1 MEKEIR
7 CCFTGHR
14 TIENNFDKE
23 ALFECIEA
31 LYQKGVR
38 TFICGGALGFDMVA
52 GYEVLRLKEKYDDV
66 RLWLYL
72 PCLDQDARWQDIDKR
87 KREELL
93 KRADFIDCP
102 QIPYNST
109 VMKTRNYKMVEES
122 DYCVSYFNGKFISGT
137 AQTIR
142 YAKKSG
148 IEVINLG
155 SYDLSYFR

>member
-1 MEKEIR
+1 MRKNV

-14 TIENNFDKE
+14 TLGRDFDIRRLDACVE
-23 ALFECIEA
+23 HLCEM
-31 LYQKGVR
+31 GVD

-52 GYEVLRLKEKYDDV
+52 GFTVLRLKEKYKDI
-66 RLWLYL
+66 RLWLFL
-72 PCLDQDARWQDIDKR
+72 PCLEQDAMWQEADKKKRQELIDK
-87 KREELL
+87 
-93 KRADFIDCP
+93 ADYVDCP

-109 VMKTRNYKMVEES
+109 VMKTRNYKMVDKS
-122 DYCVSYFNGKFISGT
+122 GWCVSYFNGKFVSGT

-155 SYDLSYFR
+155 SYDLTNFK